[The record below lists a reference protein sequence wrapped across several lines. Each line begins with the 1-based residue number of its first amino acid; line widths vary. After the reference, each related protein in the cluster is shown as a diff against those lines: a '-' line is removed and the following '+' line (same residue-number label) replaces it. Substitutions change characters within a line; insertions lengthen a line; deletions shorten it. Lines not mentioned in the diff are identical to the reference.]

1 MKSRRGKRE
10 VEGHRQKCVSAQTSA
25 QLIALRARET
35 PLYLHRQRERER
47 EGERVIARERGSLAL
62 AFVGKQNSTNAAY
75 DRSSWQPSRATS
87 RSTAQLLV

>member
-1 MKSRRGKRE
+1 MSRRGKRE

-35 PLYLHRQRERER
+35 PLYLHRQR